1 MMSVRTS
8 VLALL
13 AFGLAL
19 VLLIHF
25 GLIWIYSRFY
35 IAESNTFVLFAET
48 SFIVSI
54 LTYSGYCFMRELSR
68 PK

>member
-1 MMSVRTS
+1 MNARTS

-13 AFGLAL
+13 AFGMAL
-19 VLLIHF
+19 VLLVHF
-25 GLIWIYSRFY
+25 GLIWIYGRFY

-48 SFIVSI
+48 SFIIII

-68 PK
+68 PR